1 MERYQSSLI
10 INAPIERVFHFHD
23 NTDNLLKITP
33 TYISVSFT
41 TRGPQG
47 LGQDIYL
54 TVRHLGI
61 IPTSWH
67 VRITE
72 YEPPFRM
79 VDEQIKGPFA
89 CWKQLR
95 IIESV
100 PGGTKLTDVVEYQL
114 PLGWLGRL
122 ANAIVVR
129 RQIESMFS
137 YRQRRTKELLE
148 AAQF

>member
-1 MERYQSSLI
+1 MERYKSSVV

-23 NTDNLLKITP
+23 DTNNLLKITP
-33 TYISVSFT
+33 KHIKVSFT
-41 TRGPQG
+41 TMGQQG
-47 LGQDIYL
+47 VGQDIFL

-72 YEPPFRM
+72 YQPPCRM
-79 VDEQIKGPFA
+79 VDEPIKGPFA
-89 CWKQLR
+89 GWKQIR

-100 PGGTKLTDVVEYQL
+100 PEGTKLTDVVEYEL
-114 PLGWLGRL
+114 PFGWLGRL
-122 ANAIVVR
+122 VNTIAVR
-129 RQIESMFS
+129 KQIIGMFR

-148 AAQF
+148 AAQS

>member
-1 MERYQSSLI
+1 
-10 INAPIERVFHFHD
+10 
-23 NTDNLLKITP
+23 
-33 TYISVSFT
+33 
-41 TRGPQG
+41 
-47 LGQDIYL
+47 
-54 TVRHLGI
+54 
-61 IPTSWH
+61 
-67 VRITE
+67 
-72 YEPPFRM
+72 
-79 VDEQIKGPFA
+79 
-89 CWKQLR
+89 
-95 IIESV
+95 V